1 MNSKEGLNYMNQV
14 LSQPQFRGVSHQI
27 MFFVSIAASI
37 PLIVKSTNQIEL
49 VATVIY
55 SFGLLSMFGFSALYH
70 RKNLT
75 IRKKKFLRKFDHTG
89 IFLMLAGTFTP
100 ICLLVLPKESGLEL
114 LTAVWLASVIGILV
128 FVFSENVPRLMRA
141 FIFLLVGYFIFP
153 FMPAVILALNVQ
165 EIFLLLS
172 GGIVY
177 SLGAVAYGI
186 RFPVLSPEVFGFHEF
201 FHALV
206 IVAATLHFFLIFGLI

>member
-1 MNSKEGLNYMNQV
+1 MNQL
-14 LSQPQFRGVSHQI
+14 LSQPRFRGFSHQI
-27 MFFVSIAASI
+27 MFFVSIFASI
-37 PLIVKSTNQIEL
+37 SLVVKSTNKLEL
-49 VATVIY
+49 VATITY

-75 IRKKKFLRKFDHTG
+75 TEKKKLLRKFDHG
-89 IFLMLAGTFTP
+89 AIFLMLAGTFTP
-100 ICLLVLPKESGLEL
+100 ICLLVLPIESGIKL

-128 FVFSENVPRLMRA
+128 FVLSESTPRLIRA
-141 FIFLLVGYFIFP
+141 FIFLLIGYFIFP
-153 FMPAVILALNVQ
+153 FMPAVILALNAQ
-165 EIFLLLS
+165 EIVLLLS

-186 RFPVLSPEVFGFHEF
+186 RFPVLSPEIFGFHEF
-201 FHALV
+201 FHLLV